1 MVDTANFKIS
11 SEDRPDYPNRN
22 SSLSQ
27 MVRVSMRKKA
37 VEQDQEAVK
46 SLGIA
51 PKKLKKMQKN
61 YKRGQ

>member
-1 MVDTANFKIS
+1 MVDTANFQFFP
-11 SEDRPDYPNRN
+11 DGRPDYPNRN

-27 MVRVSMRKKA
+27 LVGQSMRKKA
-37 VEQDQEAVK
+37 VEKDQEAVK